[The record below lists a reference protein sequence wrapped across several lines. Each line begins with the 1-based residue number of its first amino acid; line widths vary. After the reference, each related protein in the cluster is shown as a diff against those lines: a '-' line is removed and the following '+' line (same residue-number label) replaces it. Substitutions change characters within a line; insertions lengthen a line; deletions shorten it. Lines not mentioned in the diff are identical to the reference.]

1 VKEVDMRGTGLVAWG
16 NEKVYAYYTTE
27 GNTVRVRLS
36 VDEADRLG
44 LTAGLRVWM
53 TLPDRKPTDV
63 LVMRVAHAA
72 PFVWVEM
79 TVMSAAATRSM

>member
-1 VKEVDMRGTGLVAWG
+1 MRGTGLVAWG
-16 NEKVYAYYTTE
+16 NETVYAYYTTD
-27 GNTVRVRLS
+27 GNSVRVRLS

-44 LTAGLRVWM
+44 LSEGLRVLM

-63 LVMRVAHAA
+63 LVMRVGRVP

-79 TVMSAAATRSM
+79 TTMSSSATLVR